1 MSSRLIEMNLPRFP
15 LLKDEEMR
23 QLITMAQGGDRY
35 ARDRL
40 VNCNLKL
47 VFNLVKRF
55 QNRGHELEDL
65 FQIGCIG
72 LIKAIDKFDLNYDVR
87 FSTYA
92 VPMIV
97 GEIRRF
103 LRDDNPVKVS
113 RSMKELAFK
122 VQQARERLTGKIGR
136 EPTVGEVAEEM
147 GIRREEVVAA
157 MEAAQTPASIYET
170 LHQDDGDPIYLLDQL
185 KDEALGEAPWLDSL
199 AVKEILQFLPER
211 DRKILTWR
219 FFEDRTQADIA
230 CRLGLSQVQISRLE
244 RQALKK
250 IRELLSRPEEDTVEN
265 RGDGTGEG

>member
-1 MSSRLIEMNLPRFP
+1 MSSNLMEMNLPRFP

-23 QLITMAQGGDRY
+23 ELLHRAQKGDVY
-35 ARDRL
+35 ARERL

-55 QNRGHELEDL
+55 QNRGYELEDL

-72 LIKAIDKFDLNYDVR
+72 LMKAIDKFDLSYDVR

-103 LRDDNPVKVS
+103 LRDDSPVKVS
-113 RSMKELAFK
+113 RSVKETAYK
-122 VQQARERLTGKIGR
+122 IQQARERLTGKLSR
-136 EPTVGEVAEEM
+136 EPSIGEIAAEI
-147 GIRREEVVAA
+147 GLSREEVVTAL
-157 MEAAQTPASIYET
+157 EAAQAPTSIYET

-185 KDEALGEAPWLDSL
+185 KGEDNVDIPWLDRI
-199 AVKEILQFLPER
+199 AVKELLSSLPER
-211 DRKILTWR
+211 DRKILMWR
-219 FFEDRTQADIA
+219 FFEDKTQADIA
-230 CRLGLSQVQISRLE
+230 RRLGLSQVQVSRLE

-250 IRELLSRPEEDTVEN
+250 LKDLINPKQEASP
-265 RGDGTGEG
+265 

>member
-1 MSSRLIEMNLPRFP
+1 MSSRLVEMNLPRFP
-15 LLKDEEMR
+15 LLKDKEMKELL
-23 QLITMAQGGDRY
+23 QKAKEGDSY
-35 ARDRL
+35 ARDKL

-55 QNRGHELEDL
+55 QNRGYELEDL

-72 LIKAIDKFDLNYDVR
+72 LMKAIDKFDLGYDVK

-113 RSMKELAFK
+113 RSVKETAYK
-122 VQQARERLTGKIGR
+122 IQQTREMLTARLGR
-136 EPTVGEVAEEM
+136 EPTISEIAGELSLS
-147 GIRREEVVAA
+147 REEIVNAL
-157 MEAAQTPASIYET
+157 EAAQTPASIYET

-185 KDEALGEAPWLDSL
+185 KGSQEGETPWLESL
-199 AVKEILQFLPER
+199 SINEILDKLPER
-211 DRKILTWR
+211 DRLIITWR
-219 FFEDRTQADIA
+219 FFEDKTQSDIA
-230 CRLGLSQVQISRLE
+230 RRLNLSQVQVSRLE

-250 IRELLSRPEEDTVEN
+250 IKDLMADSNE
-265 RGDGTGEG
+265 